1 MRGRELETCR
11 KGFQI
16 AALQQ
21 RQPPVHYRCA
31 IVAYHTAHVLS
42 EKEFRLFLREVCQ
55 LVTNELGKKGLAGQK
70 NRMVSILTAWRDAGS
85 LSPSLAPLYYLSCT
99 LPPRGSQFH
108 VKYG

>member
-1 MRGRELETCR
+1 MS
-11 KGFQI
+11 KG
-16 AALQQ
+16 LSNS
-21 RQPPVHYRCA
+21 RSTTTTTPVHYRCA

-99 LPPRGSQFH
+99 LSLEVPSFM
-108 VKYG
+108 